1 MDEDHHKFRF
11 LGQTIKITFE
21 NRVSKSTLEKML
33 LKIIDKINRIYDFAR
48 VKLIFKCENRYIKAD
63 SITIAGKNQFNI
75 ESNLS
80 DEIRSGELTFSIV
93 MKGNT
98 NSNHSKHFLNTNND
112 IRKIIEETLYH
123 YDLSNS

>member
-1 MDEDHHKFRF
+1 MNEDHHNFRF

-21 NRVSKSTLEKML
+21 NRVGKSMLEKML
-33 LKIIDKINRIYDFAR
+33 LKIIDKISRMYDFAR
-48 VKLIFKCENRYIKAD
+48 LKLIFKCENGYIKAD

-80 DEIRSGELTFSIV
+80 DEVKSGELTFSIV
-93 MKGNT
+93 MKRNAD
-98 NSNHSKHFLNTNND
+98 NNHSKHFLNTDNY

-123 YDLSNS
+123 YGLSNT

>member
-80 DEIRSGELTFSIV
+80 DEIKSGELTFSIV

>member
-21 NRVSKSTLEKML
+21 SKVSKSILEKML

-48 VKLIFKCENRYIKAD
+48 VKLIFKCENGYIKAD

-80 DEIRSGELTFSIV
+80 DEVRSGELTFSIV
-93 MKGNT
+93 MKRNAK
-98 NSNHSKHFLNTNND
+98 SNHSKSFLNTNND
-112 IRKIIEETLYH
+112 VREIIEETLYH
-123 YDLSNS
+123 YDLSNT

>member
-48 VKLIFKCENRYIKAD
+48 VKLIFKCENGYIKAD